1 MNLNKTSD
9 IYLRNKVEFK
19 NELYWG
25 SENIFVTV
33 FLLFFFSLL
42 AVWTLLRL
50 SSDYVQQKQPSAMV

>member
-25 SENIFVTV
+25 SKNIFVTV
-33 FLLFFFSLL
+33 FLLFFFLCH
-42 AVWTLLRL
+42 VWTLLRL